1 MTYLLAGVLLG
12 IAGSVHCAAMC
23 GPLLLAI
30 NPISLS
36 SRRQV
41 CRRMFA
47 YHAGRL
53 AMYALLG
60 AIAGYAGEGLI
71 AAGLGR
77 AIAVLAGALLIVAA
91 TGRTVKTRVNLVARL
106 SSRVVL
112 GLSSRAALL
121 ARWHQWLG
129 YALLGLANGLFPCG
143 LLYAAVVTA
152 AAGGT
157 IIHSVLFMIGFGAG
171 TLPAL
176 LALTVSATTI
186 PAGVRRRFRVA
197 FPAVMALA
205 GILLIARGVLPI
217 ARDPGRPHS
226 SILSHHH

>member
-1 MTYLLAGVLLG
+1 MTYLLGGVLLG

-30 NPISLS
+30 NPISHS

-41 CRRMFA
+41 CRRMLA

-60 AIAGYAGEGLI
+60 VIAGYAGEGLI

-77 AIAVLAGALLIVAA
+77 ALAVVAGVLLVIAA
-91 TGRTVKTRVNLVARL
+91 TGLTVKRRMKLVPRL

-112 GLSSRAALL
+112 GISRGAALF
-121 ARWHQWLG
+121 ARWHQSLG
-129 YALLGLANGLFPCG
+129 YTLLGFANGLFPCG

-157 IIHSVLFMIGFGAG
+157 ISHSVLFMIGFGLG
-171 TLPAL
+171 TVPVL

-186 PAGVRRRFRVA
+186 PAGVRRRFRLA

-205 GILLIARGVLPI
+205 GILLIARGVVP
-217 ARDPGRPHS
+217 ADPNPAGPR